1 MLDRTSRM
9 HPLVVIAAIAVILT
23 CLLAIGVM
31 TGVVPSPLAKDR
43 AINRDDVLSAP
54 ALQGQDTPAAS
65 QSGSAPAA
73 QNAYGPATPTAA
85 PRNPVVGRGP
95 TAGSP
100 PAPVGATANSGTSGT
115 VSGGEP
121 AAAPHE
127 CTSCGSVISV
137 RAVKQQGEAG
147 MIGPAA
153 GGLVGGLV
161 GHQIGSGRGNTIATV
176 VGAAGGA
183 AAGTEIERRY
193 KSKTHYVVAV
203 RMNDGRVRR
212 FTYAAAPGVQAGE
225 KVRVVGGKLVR
236 D

>member
-1 MLDRTSRM
+1 M
-9 HPLVVIAAIAVILT
+9 HPLILIAAIAVILT

-31 TGVVPSPLAKDR
+31 TGIVPSPLVKDR
-43 AINRDDVLSAP
+43 ATNRDLLSAP
-54 ALQGQDTPAAS
+54 GRESQGGTPAS
-65 QSGSAPAA
+65 QSGSAPTA
-73 QNAYGPATPTAA
+73 QNTYAPASSATA
-85 PRNPVVGRGP
+85 PRNPVVSGGS
-95 TAGSP
+95 AVNSP
-100 PAPVGATANSGTSGT
+100 PAPVGATADTGPSGT

-121 AAAPHE
+121 ARAPRQ
-127 CTSCGSVISV
+127 CTNCGSVVSV
-137 RAVKQQGEAG
+137 RAVREQGEAG

-176 VGAAGGA
+176 VGAAAGA
-183 AAGTEIERRY
+183 AGGTEIERRY

-212 FTYAAAPGVQAGE
+212 FNYAAAPGVEAGD

-236 D
+236 A

>member
-1 MLDRTSRM
+1 M
-9 HPLVVIAAIAVILT
+9 HPLIVIAAIAVILT
-23 CLLAIGVM
+23 CLLAIGMM
-31 TGVVPSPLAKDR
+31 TGIVPSPVAKDR

-54 ALQGQDTPAAS
+54 ARQSQGAPAAS
-65 QSGSAPAA
+65 STGSAPAA
-73 QNAYGPATPTAA
+73 QAYAPATPTAA
-85 PRNPVVGRGP
+85 SHNPVVARGP
-95 TAGSP
+95 AVNSPAPAVGSTADAGS
-100 PAPVGATANSGTSGT
+100 SGT
-115 VSGGEP
+115 VSGSEP
-121 AAAPHE
+121 AAAARE

-161 GHQIGSGRGNTIATV
+161 GHQIGSGRGNKIATV

-212 FTYAAAPGVQAGE
+212 FTYAAAPGVQAGD
-225 KVRVVGGKLVR
+225 KVRVAGGKLVR

>member
-1 MLDRTSRM
+1 MLDTSRL
-9 HPLVVIAAIAVILT
+9 HPLIVIAAIAVILT

-31 TGVVPSPLAKDR
+31 TGIVPSPLAKDR
-43 AINRDDVLSAP
+43 VINRDDVLSAP
-54 ALQGQDTPAAS
+54 PPQSQGALAAS
-65 QSGSAPAA
+65 PSGSVPAA
-73 QNAYGPATPTAA
+73 QNAYAPATRTPPA
-85 PRNPVVGRGP
+85 RNPVVGRVP
-95 TAGSP
+95 PVSSP
-100 PAPVGATANSGTSGT
+100 PAAIGSTADAGSSGT
-115 VSGGEP
+115 VSGGVP
-121 AAAPHE
+121 AAAPRE
-127 CTSCGSVISV
+127 CTHCGSIISV

-176 VGAAGGA
+176 VGAAAGA
-183 AAGTEIERRY
+183 AGGTEIERRY
-193 KSKTHYVVAV
+193 KSKTHYIVAV

-212 FTYAAAPGVQAGE
+212 FTYAAAPGVQTGE